1 MRVIDCPPGVVHFLF
16 EVSTVVLVASG
27 CFWPFSASGDRLKSA
42 RSGISSYLRK
52 SGAKLV
58 DLATGNATLD
68 RLRGGT
74 YDPHVEKLLDGVV
87 IPSLVSYEKV

>member
-1 MRVIDCPPGVVHFLF
+1 M
-16 EVSTVVLVASG
+16 TMAAS
-27 CFWPFSASGDRLKSA
+27 
-42 RSGISSYLRK
+42 I
-52 SGAKLV
+52 AKAAV

-68 RLRGGT
+68 LLRGGT